1 MTERRSRQRR
11 ENERRQRDELREHF
25 GQLPARDVD
34 AALRAVASDA
44 RIEIRCPA
52 ETKSE
57 IESTA
62 GRYGLTVTTYLLRL
76 HELTAAK
83 LRTDSKR

>member
-1 MTERRSRQRR
+1 MTERRNKQRR
-11 ENERRQRDELREHF
+11 ESERRQRDELREQFDRTH
-25 GQLPARDVD
+25 ARDID

-52 ETKSE
+52 ETKTE
-57 IESTA
+57 IEAAA

-76 HELTAAK
+76 HELATEK
-83 LRTDSKR
+83 LRTPGR